1 MKKLLIFMFL
11 LLFSAFNAHDAYYPI
26 LMTRSD
32 LEASV
37 KLTNSAMLL
46 TQPGKNILVPNAEY
60 SAL

>member
-1 MKKLLIFMFL
+1 MFL